1 MIQNPLIKMKN
12 NYTYGEDFEMDE
24 IRASKNFTKVC
35 KGKVKRKKKVKKLA
49 NKFTAWKTP

>member
-1 MIQNPLIKMKN
+1 MKN